1 LAEVA
6 MSIHW
11 KLLVLAIAF
20 ALALIQASAQT
31 AGIDSALLA
40 RANGGDAS
48 AQVLV
53 GESYAAGKGVAPDLQ
68 LAANWYRKAAGQGS
82 VTGEMRLAELYRDGG
97 TGFPRDIAQAAAWYG
112 KAAELGDVDA
122 QGTLGVLY
130 SIGQGVPQSYVEAYC
145 WLDLAAAVKGPRQ
158 QQYAANRQMV
168 GTHLTVDEV
177 AGIEQRVAKW
187 LAAHPRAKVAQ

>member
-1 LAEVA
+1 MECFRKQL
-6 MSIHW
+6 I
-11 KLLVLAIAF
+11 LAIAF
-20 ALALIQASAQT
+20 ALALIQAPAQT
-31 AGIDSALLA
+31 AGIDPALLA
-40 RANGGDAS
+40 KANGGDAS

-53 GESYAAGKGVAPDLQ
+53 GESYATGKGVAPDLQ
-68 LAANWYRKAAGQGS
+68 LAAIWYRKAAGQGS
-82 VTGEMRLAELYRDGG
+82 VAAEMRLAELYRDGG
-97 TGFPRDIAQAAAWYG
+97 TDFPRDIVQAAAWYG
-112 KAAELGDVDA
+112 KAADQGNVDA

-130 SIGQGVPQSYVEAYC
+130 SIGQGVPQSYVEAYY

-187 LAAHPRAKVAQ
+187 LAAHPRHGSAG